1 MIFIREGEAAENRYS
16 LAEVDGTSAEVQGFK
31 RSRVKQ
37 LLTWTAFIL
46 TAFILRLIFH
56 WLPQWYIRCMN
67 SRCKPSQAERF
78 LIKDSSGIY
87 YVVES
92 EFVHVDA
99 SAETFETEIDG
110 SVSSIVTD
118 EPLGTITSE
127 RLNCH
132 QAPWFQYKKIKYV
145 INPETEEICMLRGW
159 EERPVEEI
167 LEAKPLNETQVDE
180 RRELYGENDIPLP
193 PQSLCTLLLKEGLN
207 PFYVFQICSC
217 ILWFSDSYY
226 YYASCIVVI
235 SAFSLSWQLYEIRK
249 NERTLRDTVTS
260 YGVVSVC
267 REIDGKS
274 EFVSVDSTVLVPGD
288 VIEIPREGT
297 LMYCDA
303 LLLRGN
309 CIVNESTLTG
319 ESVPVTKIPYVAAN
333 TAGGKALQFEVK
345 SASKSML
352 FCGTSVIQTRNFA
365 DQSVIAVVVRTGFRT
380 AKGEMVRAILFPK
393 PMRFKFNQD
402 VAKFV
407 GALSVLAI
415 IGFGLSV
422 YLLLRNGET
431 ADVIVK
437 RAFDLITIVVPPALP
452 VAMTVGIVFAQ
463 GRLKKRQIFCMNPS
477 AINACGA
484 INVACFD
491 KTGTITEDG
500 LDLWGVIP
508 NGNGKFGTPTSDPQ
522 DLPYGPLLETMASCH
537 SLTRI
542 EGELSGDPL
551 DLKMFLS
558 TKWELTEEI
567 SEDYCKFEM
576 TIPAVVRPSSST
588 TSSTTTLLDSDT
600 LPYEIGIIRQFPF
613 SSTLQ
618 RMSVIARALNGTHFS
633 VYTKGSP
640 EMIETLCRKE
650 TLPRDFH
657 KVLLDYTRE
666 GYRVIALA
674 WRPLRVAYTGVMRMD
689 RSQAERQ
696 LHFLG
701 LLIMENRLK
710 PESTPVINVLR
721 DALIRPVMVTGDNML
736 TALSVARDCEMIDE
750 SDRII
755 IVSAKPPKEPRRANN
770 AEGPSDAMDAGF
782 VVVNSDEFASFG
794 DLREEDVDSWKDLV
808 QFHYAED
815 LHRPVTEVTTAPHV
829 HALRS
834 AVHMDGV
841 RIHQDDGKRH
851 GLARW
856 IPFLRGKMESKYFT
870 VSPDI
875 EAQTEATEPSQRPEG
890 DQGPS
895 QQKPRRPPA
904 NALTIRMVDRPDFH
918 LALSGKTWAIINE
931 HCPWLIPKL
940 VVKGTVFAR
949 FSPEQKAQLIEALQ
963 SVGYFVAM
971 CGDGANDCGALKV
984 AHAGIALSQA
994 EASVASPFT
1003 SGVQNISCVPRLI
1016 REGRCALATSFGTFK
1031 FMMGYSLTQFTSI
1044 IMLYWVKSSL
1054 SDMQFL
1060 YIDLFLITSLGI
1072 TYGYAKAYPTLS
1084 VEPPVMRLVSPT
1096 TLLSLG
1102 LQLLLVIV
1110 AQLAAF
1116 LYVRSQNWYVGLSLL
1131 DDENHELLNYDNTAL
1146 FLMSSYQ
1153 YIFLAVIFSKGPPY
1167 RRPMYSNLLFLAN
1180 VIIAVGVNVFLT
1192 VYEGQSVLNSMSL
1205 IRFPSLAPRIAII
1218 LGALANFLL
1227 GYLLEM
1233 IVEGVSFRRQLQ
1245 KLRRT
1250 LFPRHVSRKDYER
1263 IREEIDRMA
1272 GVWPPIIRSASIQDI
1287 RTEFFAEDELQDAQ
1301 VRRAAGDRRH
1311 RTRSR
1316 NISGTSSC
1324 LDEESQDLT
1333 PHGSHAPERTPQ
1345 SLRPTVLQIDAG
1357 HPSIS
1362 HSKRPRDSSNRPS
1375 QRCNS
1380 MDATQL
1386 REILEQPSFDEAQLD
1401 ANQVGANPR
1410 ANFQVGA
1417 DVPDFGCDASDTK
1430 SKTFR
1435 PPYTSRWR
1443 SQSSSCEKK
1452 SRKSEPPVVPPHNAG
1467 MS

>member
-1 MIFIREGEAAENRYS
+1 MRDGKAAGSCYS
-16 LAEVDGTSAEVQGFK
+16 LTEVDGTSAEVQGFK
-31 RSRVKQ
+31 KSRAKQ
-37 LLTWTAFIL
+37 ILTWTAFIF

-56 WLPQWYIRCMN
+56 WLPQWYIRCTN
-67 SRCKPSQAERF
+67 SRCKPSEAERF

-92 EFVHVDA
+92 EYANVDA
-99 SAETFETEIDG
+99 SAETFEIEVEG
-110 SVSSIVTD
+110 SVSSFVTD
-118 EPLGTITSE
+118 EQPVTVTSE
-127 RLNCH
+127 SLQC
-132 QAPWFQYKKIKYV
+132 PWFLYKKIKYV
-145 INPETEEICMLRGW
+145 INPETEDIDMLRGW
-159 EERPVEEI
+159 EERPVAEI
-167 LEAKPLNETQVDE
+167 LDARPLNETEVEE

-193 PQSLCTLLLKEGLN
+193 PQGLCTLLLKEGLN

-217 ILWFSDSYY
+217 ILWFSDDYY

-249 NERTLRDTVTS
+249 NERALRDTVTT
-260 YGVVSVC
+260 YGMVSVC
-267 REIDGKS
+267 REVDGKS
-274 EFVSVDSTVLVPGD
+274 EFVPVDSTVLVPGD
-288 VIEIPREGT
+288 IIEIPREGT
-297 LMYCDA
+297 MMYCDA

-333 TAGGKALQFEVK
+333 TSGGEAPQFEVK
-345 SASKSML
+345 SASKSVL

-365 DQSVIAVVVRTGFRT
+365 DQNVIAVVVRTGFRT

-393 PMRFKFNQD
+393 PMKFKFNQD

-407 GALSVLAI
+407 GALSVLAV
-415 IGFGLSV
+415 IGFGVSV

-477 AINACGA
+477 AINACGV

-508 NGNGKFGTPTSDPQ
+508 NGDGKFCAPTSDPS
-522 DLPYGPLLETMASCH
+522 DLPHGPLLETMASCH

-558 TKWELTEEI
+558 TRWELTEEI

-588 TSSTTTLLDSDT
+588 TSSTTTLLDNDT

-689 RSQAERQ
+689 RSQIERQ

-710 PESTPVINVLR
+710 PESTPVINALR

-750 SDRII
+750 TDRII
-755 IVSAKPPKEPRRANN
+755 IVSAKPPKQLRRASN
-770 AEGPSDAMDAGF
+770 AEGPSDATNAGY
-782 VVVNSDEFASFG
+782 VVVTNDGNGNFN
-794 DLREEDVDSWKDLV
+794 DLREEDIDSWKDLV

-815 LHRPVTEVTTAPHV
+815 LHRPVTEVTAAPNIHTG
-829 HALRS
+829 RNDER
-834 AVHMDGV
+834 MDGL
-841 RIHQDDGKRH
+841 RPHHDDRKGREH
-851 GLARW
+851 ARGLAHW
-856 IPFLRGKMESKYFT
+856 IPFLRRKAESKYFT

-875 EAQTEATEPSQRPEG
+875 EAQIEATAASERPEG

-918 LALSGKTWAIINE
+918 LALSGKTWAIIRE

-1044 IMLYWVKSSL
+1044 LMLYWVKSSL

-1072 TYGYAKAYPTLS
+1072 TYGYSKAYPTLS

-1102 LQLLLVIV
+1102 LQLLLVV
-1110 AQLAAF
+1110 SAQLAAF
-1116 LYVRSQNWYVGLSLL
+1116 LYVRSQDWYVGLSLL
-1131 DDENHELLNYDNTAL
+1131 DDEKYELLNYDNTAL

-1167 RRPMYSNLLFLAN
+1167 RRPMYSNVLFLAN
-1180 VIIAVGVNVFLT
+1180 VLITVGVNVFLT
-1192 VYEGQSVLNSMSL
+1192 VYEGEGVLNWISL
-1205 IRFPSLAPRIAII
+1205 MKFPSLAPRIAII
-1218 LGALANFLL
+1218 LGALTNFLL

-1233 IVEGVSFRRQLQ
+1233 FVEGVSFRRQLQ
-1245 KLRRT
+1245 SLKRT

-1287 RTEFFAEDELQDAQ
+1287 RTEFFAEDDLQDLQA
-1301 VRRAAGDRRH
+1301 RRAAGDRRH

-1316 NISGTSSC
+1316 NISSASSC
-1324 LDEESQDLT
+1324 LDDESQDLN
-1333 PHGSHAPERTPQ
+1333 PYDNDVPERT
-1345 SLRPTVLQIDAG
+1345 
-1357 HPSIS
+1357 S
-1362 HSKRPRDSSNRPS
+1362 HSSRPAVMEIKAENPPTAYSKRSRDSSNKPCR
-1375 QRCNS
+1375 RRNS

-1386 REILEQPSFDEAQLD
+1386 REILEQPSYDEAQLD
-1401 ANQVGANPR
+1401 AKQADAFQR
-1410 ANFQVGA
+1410 DNFQAGA
-1417 DVPDFGCDASDTK
+1417 DASGFGCAVSGTK
-1430 SKTFR
+1430 SK
-1435 PPYTSRWR
+1435 PSKHPYPARHR
-1443 SQSSSCEKK
+1443 SQSSSCEKPK
-1452 SRKSEPPVVPPHNAG
+1452 SRKWEPPVVPPHNAG

>member
-1 MIFIREGEAAENRYS
+1 
-16 LAEVDGTSAEVQGFK
+16 
-31 RSRVKQ
+31 
-37 LLTWTAFIL
+37 
-46 TAFILRLIFH
+46 
-56 WLPQWYIRCMN
+56 
-67 SRCKPSQAERF
+67 
-78 LIKDSSGIY
+78 
-87 YVVES
+87 
-92 EFVHVDA
+92 
-99 SAETFETEIDG
+99 
-110 SVSSIVTD
+110 
-118 EPLGTITSE
+118 
-127 RLNCH
+127 
-132 QAPWFQYKKIKYV
+132 
-145 INPETEEICMLRGW
+145 MLRGW

-167 LEAKPLNETQVDE
+167 LEAKPLNETQ
-180 RRELYGENDIPLP
+180 
-193 PQSLCTLLLKEGLN
+193 
-207 PFYVFQICSC
+207 
-217 ILWFSDSYY
+217 
-226 YYASCIVVI
+226 
-235 SAFSLSWQLYEIRK
+235 

-1044 IMLYWVKSSL
+1044 IMLYWVSYVVLRAVDRLLLKSNVKSSL

-1116 LYVRSQNWYVGLSLL
+1116 LYVRSQNWYYYIDSSVKMPFSTTRSF
-1131 DDENHELLNYDNTAL
+1131 ESPKHL
-1146 FLMSSYQ
+1146 FIYVTQ
-1153 YIFLAVIFSKGPPY
+1153 
-1167 RRPMYSNLLFLAN
+1167 
-1180 VIIAVGVNVFLT
+1180 
-1192 VYEGQSVLNSMSL
+1192 L

-1233 IVEGVSFRRQLQ
+1233 IVEGVSFRQFHVVIQ
-1245 KLRRT
+1245 
-1250 LFPRHVSRKDYER
+1250 RHVSRKDYER

-1380 MDATQL
+1380 MDATQF

-1430 SKTFR
+1430 SKPFR

-1452 SRKSEPPVVPPHNAG
+1452 SRKLEPPVVPPHNAG